1 MAIARMANAMFP
13 QILAS
18 NASRMPIARKAHV
31 IKPPDSVLAVHKTAT
46 APMAKFVKTI
56 FAMPVPT
63 TMTALVVRC
72 VYKANVSQAVV
83 TEIRT
88 AQAVKCA
95 KRTCVS
101 PVPKI
106 ESVSTRSCALQGAA
120 KQMHA
125 VRAAIA

>member
-1 MAIARMANAMFP
+1 MANVMFP

-18 NASRMPIARKAHV
+18 NASRMPIARKEHAT
-31 IKPPDSVLAVHKTAT
+31 KPPDSALVARKTVI

-63 TMTALVVRC
+63 TMTVLVGRC
-72 VYKANVSQAVV
+72 AYKANVSQAVA
-83 TEIRT
+83 TETRIV
-88 AQAVKCA
+88 QAAKYA

-101 PVPKI
+101 LVPKI
-106 ESVSTRSCALQGAA
+106 ESVSTRSCVLQGAA

-125 VRAAIA
+125 VRAVIA